1 MQNLII
7 FIYNELK
14 IFKSDI
20 VLHVYVY
27 IYIYNTH
34 IYIHIYRHT
43 HSNLI
48 RLKTKKII

>member
-27 IYIYNTH
+27 IYITH
-34 IYIHIYRHT
+34 IYTYTYIDTHT
-43 HSNLI
+43 QILSD
-48 RLKTKKII
+48 

>member
-27 IYIYNTH
+27 IYIYITH
-34 IYIHIYRHT
+34 IYTYTYIDTHT
-43 HSNLI
+43 QILSD
-48 RLKTKKII
+48 

>member
-27 IYIYNTH
+27 IYNTH